1 MRILLSWIAFNN
13 DMTEVKDNRQYRGP
27 TLKILRHYNFDVLH
41 LFYGDRKGEEI
52 AGNLR
57 MFVNK
62 DQKRFEEGLKKE
74 RDFNVGQIILQ
85 DLPLANPTDYKNL
98 WKKVPE
104 KVEKILS
111 KYKKDDNE
119 IFINLSAGTP
129 AMSSTWMMM
138 VGTGQLK
145 ATLLNPQFDREL
157 ELETLDTVDTGI
169 YPFVREIEN
178 KIDRDLGI
186 IQHFESEEM
195 KDLYSHMHVLSRKS
209 KKTILLRGERG
220 TGKTRLAEDIH
231 NMSNRSEKPFIELP
245 CKALEGA
252 DNLTVQTLV
261 FGSVEGIATGTKDNK
276 GYFGQVEGGTLF
288 LDEFGDISISSQSL
302 LIQALVTKKYT
313 PLGAEKEKQGDFQV
327 ILATNYD
334 LEKMVADGE
343 MRQDFYDRFRGLE
356 YTIPPLRERPEDIPI
371 LVDSLL
377 KGPNYPDLELDEK
390 SLEYLISSLQELRL
404 PNNVRGIEDILE
416 VLEQESELIKPN
428 PISPEIIEEIIVEK
442 DSPTKHDDFAT
453 TVKQTV
459 DQWTQTKDGKSGKKW
474 WDGVLDTALNEL
486 LKSDEYLKNNGGL
499 HYYKLSQKLGV
510 DQKTIKNRI
519 EKQTKSAL

>member
-1 MRILLSWIAFNN
+1 
-13 DMTEVKDNRQYRGP
+13 
-27 TLKILRHYNFDVLH
+27 
-41 LFYGDRKGEEI
+41 
-52 AGNLR
+52 
-57 MFVNK
+57 
-62 DQKRFEEGLKKE
+62 
-74 RDFNVGQIILQ
+74 
-85 DLPLANPTDYKNL
+85 
-98 WKKVPE
+98 
-104 KVEKILS
+104 
-111 KYKKDDNE
+111 
-119 IFINLSAGTP
+119 
-129 AMSSTWMMM
+129 
-138 VGTGQLK
+138 
-145 ATLLNPQFDREL
+145 
-157 ELETLDTVDTGI
+157 
-169 YPFVREIEN
+169 
-178 KIDRDLGI
+178 
-186 IQHFESEEM
+186 
-195 KDLYSHMHVLSRKS
+195 
-209 KKTILLRGERG
+209 
-220 TGKTRLAEDIH
+220 
-231 NMSNRSEKPFIELP
+231 MSNRSEKPFIELP

-288 LDEFGDISISSQSL
+288 LDEFGDIFKLQNIYQARSQSL

-356 YTIPPLRERPEDIPI
+356 YTIPPLRERPEDVPI

-377 KGPNYPDLELDEK
+377 KGSNYPDLELDEI

-428 PISPEIIEEIIVEK
+428 PITPEIIEEIIAEK

>member
-1 MRILLSWIAFNN
+1 MKILLSWIAFNN
-13 DMTEVKDNRQYRGP
+13 DLKEDEDTGQLRGP
-27 TLKILRHYNFDVLH
+27 TLQILREQSFDVLH
-41 LFYGDRKGEEI
+41 LFSSNVEGQEKASALKRHVHMNEENEFDVKEI
-52 AGNLR
+52 EVEFLSLR
-57 MFVNK
+57 SPADYK
-62 DQKRFEEGLKKE
+62 SLWDKLPKK
-74 RDFNVGQIILQ
+74 VGQ
-85 DLPLANPTDYKNL
+85 
-98 WKKVPE
+98 
-104 KVEKILS
+104 ILS
-111 KYKKDDNE
+111 KYDKYENE

-129 AMSSTWMMM
+129 AMNSTWMMM
-138 VGTGQLK
+138 VGTGELK
-145 ATLLNPQFDREL
+145 ATLLSSQIDRS
-157 ELETLDTVDTGI
+157 TNAIYLDVVDAGI
-169 YPFVREIEN
+169 YPFVSKIKN

-186 IQHFESEEM
+186 IQQFESEKM
-195 KDLYSHMHVLSRKS
+195 KELYRTMLILSRGTNT
-209 KKTILLRGERG
+209 TIWLRGEPG
-220 TGKTRLAEDIH
+220 TGKTTLAHDIH
-231 NMSNRSEKPFIELP
+231 ERSDRSEKPFVEIVCTQLSGVDINVTQ
-245 CKALEGA
+245 K
-252 DNLTVQTLV
+252 LV

-302 LIQALVTKKYT
+302 LIQALVTKKYK
-313 PLGAEKEKQGDFQV
+313 PLGAVKEKQGDFQI

-343 MRQDFYDRFRGLE
+343 MRPDFYDRFRGLE
-356 YTIPPLRERPEDIPI
+356 YTIPPLRERPEDVPI

-377 KGPNYPDLELDEK
+377 KGSNYPDLELDEI

-428 PISPEIIEEIIVEK
+428 PITPEIIEEIIAEK

>member
-1 MRILLSWIAFNN
+1 
-13 DMTEVKDNRQYRGP
+13 
-27 TLKILRHYNFDVLH
+27 
-41 LFYGDRKGEEI
+41 
-52 AGNLR
+52 
-57 MFVNK
+57 
-62 DQKRFEEGLKKE
+62 
-74 RDFNVGQIILQ
+74 
-85 DLPLANPTDYKNL
+85 
-98 WKKVPE
+98 
-104 KVEKILS
+104 
-111 KYKKDDNE
+111 
-119 IFINLSAGTP
+119 
-129 AMSSTWMMM
+129 
-138 VGTGQLK
+138 
-145 ATLLNPQFDREL
+145 
-157 ELETLDTVDTGI
+157 
-169 YPFVREIEN
+169 
-178 KIDRDLGI
+178 
-186 IQHFESEEM
+186 
-195 KDLYSHMHVLSRKS
+195 
-209 KKTILLRGERG
+209 
-220 TGKTRLAEDIH
+220 
-231 NMSNRSEKPFIELP
+231 
-245 CKALEGA
+245 
-252 DNLTVQTLV
+252 
-261 FGSVEGIATGTKDNK
+261 
-276 GYFGQVEGGTLF
+276 
-288 LDEFGDISISSQSL
+288 
-302 LIQALVTKKYT
+302 LVTKKYK
-313 PLGAEKEKQGDFQV
+313 PLGAVKEKQGDFQI

-356 YTIPPLRERPEDIPI
+356 YTIPPLRERPEDVPI

-377 KGPNYPDLELDEK
+377 KGSNYPDLELDEI

-428 PISPEIIEEIIVEK
+428 PITPEIIEEIIAEK